1 MLKILNVSTLAI
13 LPLAV
18 GAGAAASAFFHY
30 YRKHADGVDLRM
42 PFVQEVVI
50 TDDETKKSRRKNK

>member
-1 MLKILNVSTLAI
+1 MKILTSMTSLTI

-30 YRKHADGVDLRM
+30 YRKYADGVDLRM

-50 TDDETKKSRRKNK
+50 TEDETKKRRKK